1 MTDFEPVDILL
12 AEDNP
17 TDAELALRALR
28 RRKLVN
34 KVVWVRDGSEAL
46 DYLFCTGSYA
56 GRTNGNPKLILLD
69 LKMPKVDGLEV
80 LEKVKSDERTRA
92 TPVVIMTS
100 SQEERDLVDSYRLGA
115 NSFIVKPVDFDQ
127 FIDAVSKAGF
137 YWAVINKLPADAGDV

>member
-1 MTDFEPVDILL
+1 MSDFEPVDILL

-17 TDAELALRALR
+17 TDAELALRALKR
-28 RRKLVN
+28 QKLVN

-46 DYLFCTGSYA
+46 DYLFCTGSHA
-56 GRTNGNPKLILLD
+56 DRSNGNPKLILLD

-100 SQEERDLVDSYRLGA
+100 SQEERDLIDSYRLGA

-137 YWAVINKLPADAGDV
+137 YWAVMNKVPS

>member
-1 MTDFEPVDILL
+1 MTDFAPVDILL

-17 TDAELALRALR
+17 TDAELALRALK

-34 KVVWVRDGSEAL
+34 RVVWVRDGSEAL
-46 DYLFCTGSYA
+46 DYLFCAGSYA
-56 GRTNGNPKLILLD
+56 GRSNGNPKLILLD

-137 YWAVINKLPADAGDV
+137 YWAVMNKLPA